1 MGGDRYSRPAGAVTV
16 AWITRGDPAEAQP
29 LIGKEA
35 PMSTPQFQPMSVGQI
50 LDQTFRLY
58 REHFVRFF
66 TIVAV
71 VYVPVGLLSILLIA
85 LVFQETTQITV
96 DQQTGAIDA
105 SGAVA
110 SMITTG
116 VIALL
121 AMVGT
126 QLCNGALIK
135 NVSEAYL
142 GRQSSVG
149 EAYRFVLP
157 KIGTLI
163 WASFLVGVIVMI
175 GFVLLIVPGVIFA
188 LWFAL
193 TTPAIVAENL
203 KASRGMSRSK
213 ALASG
218 NLGKIFGTLFIV
230 AVISWIVQVLFQWGG
245 GLLTGGISDTPLAAV
260 VLTQVFSIIGQIV
273 AMPIGATAMILLYYD
288 LRIRKEGFDL
298 EMMAQSLGGAFPV
311 AEVSADAPTR

>member
-1 MGGDRYSRPAGAVTV
+1 
-16 AWITRGDPAEAQP
+16 
-29 LIGKEA
+29 
-35 PMSTPQFQPMSVGQI
+35 MSTPQFQPMSVGQI

-105 SGAVA
+105 SGVVA

-116 VIALL
+116 AIALL

-163 WASFLVGVIVMI
+163 WASFLVGVVVMI
-175 GFVLLIVPGVIFA
+175 GFILLIVPGVIFA

-213 ALASG
+213 VLASG